1 MEQVLGVRF
10 EVAAAELTGPRDD
23 DPVVG
28 DDLDAGRAQVA
39 EQRLAAQIDLAADR
53 IDRQPDLDARRDL
66 GGQRVQEQRADVT
79 RLVAVDE
86 QVDVIRGRRDVLEDP
101 REVAPAVEQGV
112 DRGRDR
118 RREGQG
124 QVRAPDARPRDELGG
139 PGRGRLR
146 ADGVR
151 VERVGRDASRA
162 PVPAHRGARCREPG
176 TDRDRPPAA
185 HRARGRGMERRPWC
199 GVLPTP
205 GRDRASTAVW
215 DIEGGYCSADGGRR
229 RGYRAYPCGPQRPVR
244 RRTSGA

>member
-1 MEQVLGVRF
+1 M
-10 EVAAAELTGPRDD
+10 
-23 DPVVG
+23 G

-66 GGQRVQEQRADVT
+66 GRQRVEEHRADVA
-79 RLVAVDE
+79 RLVTVDE
-86 QVDVIRGRRDVLEDP
+86 QVDMIRGRRDVLEDP

-124 QVRAPDARPRDELGG
+124 QVRAPNARSRDELGG
-139 PGRGRLR
+139 PAGGRLR

-162 PVPAHRGARCREPG
+162 PVPAHRRASRREPG
-176 TDRDRPPAA
+176 ADGDRPPAA
-185 HRARGRGMERRPWC
+185 HRAMGL
-199 GVLPTP
+199 GVDASAMVRSPPDAGAGP
-205 GRDRASTAVW
+205 GV
-215 DIEGGYCSADGGRR
+215 DGGLGYR
-229 RGYRAYPCGPQRPVR
+229 RGLL
-244 RRTSGA
+244 